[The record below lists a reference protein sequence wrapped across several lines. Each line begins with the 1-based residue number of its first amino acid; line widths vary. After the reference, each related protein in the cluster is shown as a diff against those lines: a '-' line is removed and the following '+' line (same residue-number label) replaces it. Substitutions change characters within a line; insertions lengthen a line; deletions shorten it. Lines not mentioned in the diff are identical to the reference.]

1 MLKTYIRIT
10 YFTICTD
17 YNNLYQH
24 RRKIWRIYKYKHI
37 DKLLLITFVNKV
49 KSNENFEIRCFCVF
63 L

>member
-10 YFTICTD
+10 YFTICTN

-24 RRKIWRIYKYKHI
+24 PPQIYKIHKYRHT
-37 DKLLLITFVNKV
+37 DKLLLITFVNKTI
-49 KSNENFEIRCFCVF
+49 SNENFGIHSFCVF